1 MKLSPTQRALLE
13 ALADGRSHL
22 RVAPGRG
29 VAALVKVTLHRSGLS
44 PQRVRPAT
52 YQRLRLLGLLA
63 VRTKKRSR
71 YGRTLGLSER
81 GVREVALFALDAEYE
96 RVRRRVVKQM
106 QVANVD
112 ALRSGDD
119 VLQAGVR
126 VANRAARSGG
136 QAAAE
141 DRHAVELS
149 SKPLGQRKP
158 SPRRRE

>member
-1 MKLSPTQRALLE
+1 
-13 ALADGRSHL
+13 
-22 RVAPGRG
+22 
-29 VAALVKVTLHRSGLS
+29 
-44 PQRVRPAT
+44 
-52 YQRLRLLGLLA
+52 